1 MTLRGALV
9 DALQR
14 PDDGVVRW
22 QSLGALFAAGGTLAL
37 LSMPVSDPHDGLPWL
52 VFAVGATAVGTGV
65 ALFAAARRLPGPL
78 VAWFLALGTLFITM
92 VIVGG
97 GRHGDIYAF
106 IYVWVAIDS
115 FYFLSHGEALAE
127 MAWLTATAT
136 AVTVTGSLSPAQ
148 LLMVVGTCGVGAA
161 LVGVLQSHIRLL
173 IQQLAGAARTDWL
186 TGVLNRRGLQDA
198 LEAELARST
207 RRPAPVALLIIDLD
221 NFKQLNDE
229 HGHGAGDDAL
239 RAVGA
244 ILAAVKRKSDTAGRL
259 GGEEFALLLPEN
271 DQHGGYLLA
280 ERLRAAVHTDRVLA
294 ATGTT
299 ISGGVATFPDHAAD
313 ADGLLRVADLAMY
326 AAKHQGRD
334 RTVLYTSTIGD
345 RARRRGHDGDAA
357 PQHLAAVLVL
367 AEALDLRD
375 GDTALHAR
383 TVAHYAALIAR
394 ELGLETGR
402 VERIRAAG
410 HLHDV
415 GKIGVPDPIL
425 RKPGRLT
432 AAEWEEMRKHSELG
446 ARIVASANLPDISR
460 WVLAH
465 HERPDG
471 TGYPQGLAAGE
482 IPIEARI
489 LSVADAY
496 EAMTADRVYRRA
508 LGHDVARQEL
518 LRGAGT
524 QFDGEVVRAFLRGL
538 DAAGSS
544 RPAVLLPARAA

>member
-1 MTLRGALV
+1 MEVEIERALRSS
-9 DALQR
+9 R
-14 PDDGVVRW
+14 PLAILIGDLDHFKHLNDRYGH
-22 QSLGALFAAGGTLAL
+22 AAGDLALKRFAEIATLA
-37 LSMPVSDPHDGLPWL
+37 SRRID
-52 VFAVGATAVGTGV
+52 AV
-65 ALFAAARRLPGPL
+65 AR
-78 VAWFLALGTLFITM
+78 I
-92 VIVGG
+92 
-97 GRHGDIYAF
+97 
-106 IYVWVAIDS
+106 
-115 FYFLSHGEALAE
+115 
-127 MAWLTATAT
+127 
-136 AVTVTGSLSPAQ
+136 
-148 LLMVVGTCGVGAA
+148 
-161 LVGVLQSHIRLL
+161 
-173 IQQLAGAARTDWL
+173 
-186 TGVLNRRGLQDA
+186 
-198 LEAELARST
+198 
-207 RRPAPVALLIIDLD
+207 
-221 NFKQLNDE
+221 
-229 HGHGAGDDAL
+229 
-239 RAVGA
+239 
-244 ILAAVKRKSDTAGRL
+244 

-299 ISGGVATFPDHAAD
+299 ISVGVATYPDHASD

-425 RKPGRLT
+425 RKPGGLT